1 MFTPFDIRDGKAVVT
16 ADTSH
21 LDAYGS
27 SDKTICPLITYAGSC
42 AVTSSGVSAKP
53 RDTHSS
59 STPAYSSST
68 PAYSYSWPN
77 CTQARNYWIIDWP

>member
-1 MFTPFDIRDGKAVVT
+1 MFTPFDIRDGRTVVT
-16 ADTSH
+16 AATSH

-42 AVTSSGVSAKP
+42 AATSSGVSAKP
-53 RDTHSS
+53 RDTH
-59 STPAYSSST
+59 SSST